1 MKKLKNKQFIIAL
14 IFFSLFIAVFVINQF
29 GLFERFTK
37 VEVVI
42 ASHKIERDHVIS
54 DEDVTTMKIEREYY
68 QDDMY
73 LNKEEVIGKVTTQA
87 INPVEH
93 ISFNHF
99 DSGVLRPT
107 PEHEF
112 FPLPDDWLLQIQGT
126 LRRYD
131 LVNITAVFD
140 GEEGVATTVTTTT
153 ESTEGIEGTEG
164 NQNLPLI
171 TTGGIISDFILKEVP
186 VAFVKSNNN
195 EEVTGATANEDRL
208 QGTDTPSS
216 IELSLT
222 LEQFKQLEKLYADGY
237 KFILSYR

>member
-112 FPLPDDWLLQIQGT
+112 FPIPDDWLLQIQGT

-140 GEEGVATTVTTTT
+140 GKEGAATT
-153 ESTEGIEGTEG
+153 EST
-164 NQNLPLI
+164 
-171 TTGGIISDFILKEVP
+171 ISDFILKEVP

-195 EEVTGATANEDRL
+195 KEVTGATANEDRL